1 MEVSRAYQK
10 KTGIAGYTL
19 IYNSQSLQLV
29 SHDPF
34 TSTEEAIVNESD
46 ILSTTMLVEHKLS
59 RKTVKDTDAGKK
71 LLDEVDDLKLL
82 LTAYKKGI
90 IKEV

>member
-1 MEVSRAYQK
+1 M
-10 KTGIAGYTL
+10 

-34 TSTEEAIVNESD
+34 TSTEEKQIVNESD

-82 LTAYKKGI
+82 LTAYKKRYYNKRSI
-90 IKEV
+90 N

>member
-1 MEVSRAYQK
+1 M
-10 KTGIAGYTL
+10 

-46 ILSTTMLVEHKLS
+46 ILSNKQMLVEHKLS